1 MVIKSISNLIV
12 KQNQKPKGILTETE
26 IIEYLVNEK
35 EIPNKLLAKVELQP
49 LFAVYDNT
57 RVLHA
62 ASIMIQKKGRILVF
76 DREVQAEDNNNNNNN
91 NGSENNNNDT
101 ASHRRRQLPQYD
113 KDEKLVGIIT
123 ASDKEHSPIQLRI
136 HLWNQ

>member
-12 KQNQKPKGILTETE
+12 KQNQKPKVFLP
-26 IIEYLVNEK
+26 K
-35 EIPNKLLAKVELQP
+35 QKLL
-49 LFAVYDNT
+49 
-57 RVLHA
+57 
-62 ASIMIQKKGRILVF
+62 
-76 DREVQAEDNNNNNNN
+76 
-91 NGSENNNNDT
+91 SEQYTKDNNDT